1 MPKKTISLTLNEEQ
15 ADSLQ
20 SSFGGGAKVLT
31 DGQFETIFRLAVESW
46 IDLFAGTK
54 RYRSLTEQY
63 LEWLD
68 SLYTEVLTEEE
79 PSERRLFSQCHFPYG
94 QAQYLARILRE
105 QQMGTWRRKAL
116 QTLKQLLSD
125 RLKEAK
131 EWINDSRGDER
142 MVFQMSKGCRVELYT
157 IMDSL
162 LEANTK
168 GISPVRPEGTI
179 GSFVALSL
187 VASNVETV
195 LNEVEK
201 LLKGF

>member
-1 MPKKTISLTLNEEQ
+1 MPKTAISLTLSTEQ
-15 ADSLQ
+15 ANSLQ
-20 SSFGGGAKVLT
+20 SSFGSSTKPLT
-31 DGQFETIFRLAVESW
+31 DAQLEIIARLALDSW
-46 IDLFAGTK
+46 VNLFSGRK

-68 SLYTEVLTEEE
+68 SIYTEVLTEEE
-79 PSERRLFSQCHFPYG
+79 PGERRLFSQCHFPYG

-105 QQMGTWRRKAL
+105 QQIGTWRKKAL
-116 QTLKQLLSD
+116 RTLRQVLSD
-125 RLKEAK
+125 RVKEAK
-131 EWINDSRGDER
+131 EWVKDSRGEER
-142 MVFQMSKGCRVELYT
+142 MVFQMSKGCRVELHA

-162 LEANTK
+162 LEADTK
-168 GISPVRPEGTI
+168 GISPVRPEGTM

-201 LLKGF
+201 LLKG